1 MKKGLMTRTPSGRL
15 REPNLNL
22 ELPLGGKKMR
32 KLGCKALTQSSSSY
46 DQLQSPGVNVASGWQ
61 DPPSPHNPHPHPG
74 AEKVKTSPVSWFGDF
89 CSLPGAY
96 EATERNDARILE
108 EEKKKST
115 GSWFSYRMRVDRDLF
130 THRVAFALE
139 EMPHRTHSR
148 SIGDSGRHMRLGVT
162 GKFLVSAGC
171 QLAVWPWTDA
181 IFSVLLP
188 CSEK

>member
-1 MKKGLMTRTPSGRL
+1 MKKELMTRTPSGRL

-46 DQLQSPGVNVASGWQ
+46 EQLQSAGVNVASGWQ

-108 EEKKKST
+108 EEEKKINWVVVQLQNEGGQRSVHPPGGLCLGGDATQKPQQVNWGQWQRHAL
-115 GSWFSYRMRVDRDLF
+115 GSQGKVLSVCRLPASC
-130 THRVAFALE
+130 VAL
-139 EMPHRTHSR
+139 
-148 SIGDSGRHMRLGVT
+148 D
-162 GKFLVSAGC
+162 
-171 QLAVWPWTDA
+171 
-181 IFSVLLP
+181 
-188 CSEK
+188 